1 MISLHKLFMNFIT
14 PIQLGFGG
22 GGDGGASDAR
32 KREEAKQLKIDDGI
46 NAVNALFGTD
56 DKRNQYAS
64 HRANVYDLNK
74 TALDDSYKD
83 AQRNLTFSLAR
94 NGLSN
99 SSISADKKSDLLTNY
114 NDNIQKSNDLADS
127 SSNNLKL
134 SDERTR
140 QNLVNSVSTGL
151 DQTQAV
157 SQALS
162 NMQLNYDR
170 ASETNV
176 ANNWDGMFDQWKAY
190 KNNDRY
196 TNVLTED
203 DDNRY
208 GQTVFYNKP

>member
-1 MISLHKLFMNFIT
+1 
-14 PIQLGFGG
+14 
-22 GGDGGASDAR
+22 
-32 KREEAKQLKIDDGI
+32 
-46 NAVNALFGTD
+46 
-56 DKRNQYAS
+56 
-64 HRANVYDLNK
+64 
-74 TALDDSYKD
+74 
-83 AQRNLTFSLAR
+83 
-94 NGLSN
+94 
-99 SSISADKKSDLLTNY
+99 
-114 NDNIQKSNDLADS
+114 
-127 SSNNLKL
+127 
-134 SDERTR
+134 
-140 QNLVNSVSTGL
+140 LVNSVSTGL